1 MAQQS
6 KKLLD
11 QVRDAIRRKHYAY
24 RTEETY
30 VSWIRQY
37 ILFHNKRHPQEMGA
51 AEIETFLTYLAQE
64 RHVAASTQNQALS
77 AILFLYR
84 EVLHQPVA
92 NIEVTWANKPKRLPT
107 VLSQEETQ
115 RVISGLIG
123 TNHLMAQLLY
133 GSGLRLMECLRLR
146 VKDVDFAQRHIV
158 VRDGKGFKDR
168 VTLLPELVTTPL
180 QHQLEHVKLIHIK
193 DLRDGYG
200 HTSLPD
206 ALSVKY
212 PNADREWGWQ
222 YIFPASKVSLDKR
235 TDMMRRHHIHE
246 SVLQKAVKQAAKQTG
261 IVKPVGP
268 HTFRHCFATHLL
280 ESGYDIRTVQELMGH
295 KDVKTTMVY
304 THVMNKGP
312 LGVRSPLDTPV

>member
-1 MAQQS
+1 MAQQP

-37 ILFHNKRHPQEMGA
+37 ILFHNKRHPNEMGA
-51 AEIETFLTYLAQE
+51 TEIEVFLTSLAQE

-84 EVLHQPVA
+84 DVLHTPVS

-107 VLSQEETQ
+107 VLSKEETN
-115 RVISGLIG
+115 RVLACLTGV
-123 TNHLMAQLLY
+123 NHLMGQILY

-146 VKDVDFAQRHIV
+146 VKDVDFDQRHIL

-168 VTLLPELVTTPL
+168 VTLLPESVISPL
-180 QHQLEHVKLIHIK
+180 QQQLQYAKLIHGQ
-193 DLRDGYG
+193 DLKAGYG
-200 HTSLPD
+200 RTSLPD

-222 YIFPASKVSLDKR
+222 YVFPSSKVSLDKR
-235 TDMMRRHHIHE
+235 TDVMRRHHIHE
-246 SVLQKAVKQAAKQTG
+246 SVLQKAVKQAAKQAG
-261 IVKPVGP
+261 ITKPVGP

-312 LGVRSPLDTPV
+312 LGVRSPLDELR

>member
-1 MAQQS
+1 MTQKP

-51 AEIETFLTYLAQE
+51 AEIEAFLTYLAQE
-64 RHVAASTQNQALS
+64 RHVSASTQNQALS

-84 EVLHQPVA
+84 EVLHISIS
-92 NIEVTWANKPKRLPT
+92 NLEITWANKPKRLPT
-107 VLSQEETQ
+107 VLSQEET
-115 RVISGLIG
+115 RRILACLTGANKLKG
-123 TNHLMAQLLY
+123 QLLY

-146 VKDVDFAQRHIV
+146 VKDVDFAQCHIL
-158 VRDGKGFKDR
+158 VRDGKGQKDR
-168 VTLLPELVTTPL
+168 VTLLPEALLTPL
-180 QHQLEHVKLIHIK
+180 QNQLQHTQLIHEQ
-193 DLRDGYG
+193 DLANGFGR
-200 HTSLPD
+200 TSLPD
-206 ALSVKY
+206 ALAVKY
-212 PNADREWGWQ
+212 PNADKEWGWQ
-222 YIFPASKVSLDKR
+222 YVFPSSKVSFDER
-235 TDMMRRHHIHE
+235 ANMMRRHHIHE
-246 SVLQKAVKQAAKQTG
+246 SVLQKAVRQAAQQAG
-261 IVKPVGP
+261 ITKPVGP

-312 LGVRSPLDTPV
+312 LGVRSPLDKK

>member
-1 MAQQS
+1 MTQQP

-11 QVRDAIRRKHYAY
+11 QVRDAIRLKHYAY
-24 RTEETY
+24 RTEDTY

-51 AEIETFLTYLAQE
+51 PEVEAFLTHLAQE
-64 RHVAASTQNQALS
+64 RHVSASTQNQALS

-84 EVLHQPVA
+84 EVLHKPIA
-92 NIEVTWANKPKRLPT
+92 NVEVTWANKPKRLPT
-107 VLSQEETQ
+107 VLSQEETR
-115 RVISGLIG
+115 RVLARLTD
-123 TNHLMAQLLY
+123 TNRLMGQLLY

-146 VKDVDFAQRHIV
+146 VKDVDFAQCHIL

-168 VTLLPELVTTPL
+168 VTLLPESAIAPL
-180 QHQLEHVKLIHIK
+180 QMQMKYARVIHEQ
-193 DLRDGYG
+193 DLANG
-200 HTSLPD
+200 HGRTSLPD

-212 PNADREWGWQ
+212 PNADREWNWQ
-222 YIFPASKVSLDKR
+222 YIFPSSKVSLDKR
-235 TDMMRRHHIHE
+235 TDVMRRHHIHE
-246 SVLQKAVKQAAKQTG
+246 SVLQKAIKQAARQAG
-261 IVKPVGP
+261 ITKPVGP

-312 LGVRSPLDTPV
+312 LGVRSPLDK